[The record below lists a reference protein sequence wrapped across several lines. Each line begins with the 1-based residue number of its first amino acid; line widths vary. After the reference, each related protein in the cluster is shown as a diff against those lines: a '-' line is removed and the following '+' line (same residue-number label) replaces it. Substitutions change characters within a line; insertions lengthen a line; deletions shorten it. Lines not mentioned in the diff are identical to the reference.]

1 MTPDRSTEGSVEY
14 TAVLPPVS
22 GLQFGVPRL
31 GKAKVVFALVPGA
44 IGGVANASHPVLRY
58 VPALGGAVA
67 LRKHC
72 HPRLS
77 QSCMFEHGNP
87 LWPCGHAGML
97 SSIRIHRNGPDGQPL
112 WAAGA

>member
-31 GKAKVVFALVPGA
+31 EKAKVVFAFVPGA
-44 IGGVANASHPVLRY
+44 IGGVACASHLVLRY
-58 VPALGGAVA
+58 VPAFGRAVA
-67 LRKHC
+67 LRKLW

-77 QSCMFEHGNP
+77 S
-87 LWPCGHAGML
+87 HALL
-97 SSIRIHRNGPDGQPL
+97 SMATLYGRAVMQGC
-112 WAAGA
+112 